1 VTINSPLDP
10 NGDIS
15 VGIVLF
21 RTPEMIRECLAS
33 FETHRPSRV
42 AEVIVIDNSADGS
55 ASTLVEMFPWIDYVA
70 NRENVHFRK
79 GCNQAAARARHRY
92 LLFLNPDTYLEG
104 ADAIAKLA
112 EILDGDPTVGIV
124 GPMLRG
130 DDGKLAPQG
139 APVAGLRHLLV
150 DATGLRQLTPK
161 ALRRRVRHE
170 AAYVPTVTAAA
181 LLCRREDFLAVG
193 GFDERSRMYWE
204 EHELARKFAAR
215 GLWVYYR
222 PDAFIFHRWRKGGS
236 ALNPE
241 IAAYFEESSRNYYA
255 DFFGLRGRIAYG
267 GLVLARRIARAL
279 LRPAR
284 RA

>member
-1 VTINSPLDP
+1 MTGSSPLDP
-10 NGDIS
+10 NGDVS

-21 RTPEMIRECLAS
+21 RTPEMIQECLAS
-33 FETHRPSRV
+33 FDLHRPSRV
-42 AEVIVIDNSADGS
+42 GELIVIDNSADGS
-55 ASTLVEMFPWIDYVA
+55 SSALRETFPWIDYVENA
-70 NRENVHFRK
+70 ENVHFRQ
-79 GCNQAAARARHRY
+79 GCNQAAARARHPY

-104 ADAIAKLA
+104 PDAIAKLA
-112 EILDGDPTVGIV
+112 EVLDADPTVGIV

-139 APVAGLRHLLV
+139 APLAGLRHLLV
-150 DATGLRQLTPK
+150 DATGLRRFTPQT
-161 ALRRRVRHE
+161 LRRRARHE

-215 GLWVYYR
+215 GLRAYYR

-241 IAAYFEESSRNYYA
+241 IASYFEESSRNYYA
-255 DFFGLRGRIAYG
+255 AFFGQRGRIAYG
-267 GLVLARRIARAL
+267 GLEFARRVAHAL
-279 LRPAR
+279 LRSAKR
-284 RA
+284 